1 MTLEEWAD
9 LDEDVEGELVDGA
22 LEEEEMPS
30 LLHELAVAWLI
41 RTVGAWVRRRKGYVA
56 GSETKV
62 AVGPR
67 RGRKPDVVVFL
78 HGTLPPLGEALV
90 RTAPH
95 LVIEVVS
102 PRPRDT
108 RRDRIDKL
116 SDYARAGIRYYW
128 ILDPQLRVLE
138 ILELADSGRYQVA
151 LSAGRGRRRIAG
163 CPGLTLNLD
172 GLWAELD
179 EAARDGGRS
188 RQQRDARR
196 KLTTMRAPRRV

>member
-9 LDEDVEGELVDGA
+9 LDGDVEGELVDGV
-22 LEEEEMPS
+22 LEEEEMPT

-41 RTVGAWVRRRKGYVA
+41 RTLGAWVRRRGGYVA

-67 RGRKPDVVVFL
+67 RGRKPDVVLFL
-78 HGTLPPLGEALV
+78 RGSLPSVEEVLV

-128 ILDPQLRVLE
+128 LLEPQLRVLE
-138 ILELADSGRYQVA
+138 VLELADTARYQVA
-151 LSAGRGRRRIAG
+151 LSAGRGRLRIPG
-163 CPGLTLNLD
+163 CPGLTLSLD
-172 GLWAELD
+172 SLWAELD
-179 EAARDGGRS
+179 EAALNQARPRPRDGR
-188 RQQRDARR
+188 
-196 KLTTMRAPRRV
+196 RRVKSARAHRRV